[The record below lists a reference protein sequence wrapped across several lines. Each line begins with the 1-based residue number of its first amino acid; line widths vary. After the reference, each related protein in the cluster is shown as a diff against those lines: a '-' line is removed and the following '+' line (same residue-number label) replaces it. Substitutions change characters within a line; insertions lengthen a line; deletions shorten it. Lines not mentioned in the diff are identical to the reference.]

1 MKFGPIP
8 VDESEGVI
16 LAHSLRLPDVDGS
29 KGRMLKKGRFLST
42 DDVNA
47 LRSAGIETVIGAKL
61 GAEDIHEDAAAQS
74 LAKACA
80 GPGLDVTA
88 PFTGRC
94 NLVAE
99 APGLLVLDRD
109 RIDRINA
116 IDESIT
122 IATLPAYD
130 PVEERQMAA
139 TIKVIPFAT
148 SSTALDNTVSVAQ
161 ERPEPLA
168 RIAPFVESRV
178 ALIQTRIA
186 GMKESILDKTA
197 AVTRDRVASM
207 GSILISERRCSHDES
222 SLAPELRAAMAE
234 APDIILIAGA
244 SAIVDRRDTL
254 PVAIEACG
262 GRVIHFG
269 MPVDPGNL
277 LLMAEWESGGRIVP
291 ILGLPGCARSPKPN
305 GFDWVLQRLIARLPV
320 NRSDVMAMGV
330 GGLLKE
336 IPSRPQPR
344 DKAVQDSET
353 GAPRA
358 PVIAGIVLAAGRS
371 QRMGPTNKLLIELD
385 GKPMV
390 RHVVETMAASKVQDV
405 TLVTGH
411 QPDLVA
417 AAVGKLDVTVRHNP
431 DFAAGLSTSV
441 ATGLAD
447 LPARVDGA
455 LIQLGDMPKVR
466 TETIDRLIAAFNPVE
481 GRVICV
487 PTFNGRRGNPVLW
500 GRRFFTE
507 LAQVTGDMGGRRV
520 IEDNP
525 ELVCEVA
532 TDDPG
537 ILADVDTPEALEALK
552 QSA

>member
-1 MKFGPIP
+1 MKFGSIP
-8 VDESEGVI
+8 VREAEGAI
-16 LAHSLRLPDVDGS
+16 LAHSLRLAANDGS
-29 KGRMLKKGRFLST
+29 KGRILKKGRFLNA
-42 DDVNA
+42 DDVSA
-47 LRSAGIETVIGAKL
+47 LTEAGLETVIGARL
-61 GAEDIHEDAAAQS
+61 GNEDVHEDQAAEA
-74 LAKACA
+74 LARAC
-80 GPGLDVTA
+80 GGDGLTVTA

-99 APGLLVLDRD
+99 EPGLLLLDRD

-122 IATLPAYD
+122 IATLPEYD
-130 PVEERQMAA
+130 PVDDRQMAA
-139 TIKVIPFAT
+139 TIKIIPFAT
-148 SSTALDNTVSVAQ
+148 SAAALEQAIAVAQ
-161 ERPEPLA
+161 DGDEPLA
-168 RIAPFVESRV
+168 RVARFVESRV
-178 ALIQTRIA
+178 ALVQTRIA
-186 GMKESILDKTA
+186 GMKETILDKTA
-197 AVTRDRVASM
+197 DVTRERVESM
-207 GSILISERRCSHDES
+207 GSILLTERRCSHDGE
-222 SLAPELRAAMAE
+222 SLAPELQSVMAE

-254 PVAIEACG
+254 PAAIEACG
-262 GRVIHFG
+262 GRVTHFG

-277 LLMAEWESGGRIVP
+277 LLMAEWECAGRKMPV
-291 ILGLPGCARSPKPN
+291 LGLPGCARSPKPN
-305 GFDWVLQRLIARLPV
+305 GFDWVLQRLIARVPV
-320 NRSDVMAMGV
+320 GRSDVMAMGV

-371 QRMGPTNKLLIELD
+371 QRMGPTNKLLIDLD
-385 GKPMV
+385 GKPML
-390 RHVVETMAASKVQDV
+390 RHVVETIAASKVHDV
-405 TLVTGH
+405 TVVTGH
-411 QPDLVA
+411 QPDRVA
-417 AAVGKLDVTVRHNP
+417 EAVGALEVTIRHNP
-431 DFAAGLSTSV
+431 DYAAGLSTSV
-441 ATGLAD
+441 AAGLAD

-455 LIQLGDMPKVR
+455 MIQLGDMPKVR

-500 GRRFFTE
+500 GRRFFAE
-507 LAQVTGDMGGRRV
+507 LAQVTGDMGGRRIV
-520 IEDNP
+520 ADNP
-525 ELVCEVA
+525 EVVCEVA